1 MNIQPKEEEQCKK
14 FDKPYLGAL
23 THHMKK
29 VHNISKT
36 TTKKEFMEI
45 STNNE
50 SDNNDTNIEI
60 DKLEVENSFMLENA
74 KEQE

>member
-1 MNIQPKEEEQCKK
+1 MKNAQNIAK
-14 FDKPYLGAL
+14 
-23 THHMKK
+23 
-29 VHNISKT
+29 I
-36 TTKKEFMEI
+36 TTKNGFNEI

-60 DKLEVENSFMLENA
+60 DKIEMEKLFILEHA

>member
-1 MNIQPKEEEQCKK
+1 MWQTLLKK
-14 FDKPYLGAL
+14 CDL
-23 THHMKK
+23 TNHMKK
-29 VHNISKT
+29 AHNISNT

-60 DKLEVENSFMLENA
+60 DKLEVDNSFMLEHG